1 MTQIYNESLL
11 NDLSKRNEEGAP
23 LQKLS
28 SNSVPNY
35 LRRRDMRTDNRK
47 NESNNEQYELNSD
60 LLKDVD
66 NLQPVSDV
74 SFTLFQTKLKID
86 AHKKHL
92 HHQSNANA
100 NPKASEPIYYNP
112 PSSIQSGIQSFLPPN
127 YHGSTYNKFRPFG
140 FGEQV
145 IQDQAQDIR
154 LDADSRKTEKA
165 SNPRLNTYAFVDK
178 LDEQQLNLSKL
189 DEELNDDDD
198 GANTGP
204 SGEWFN
210 PVVKEALARQVNK
223 ENEFRKC
230 FLNVAL
236 VIVFRLFMSFLVF
249 LKSVYEE
256 SRVQA
261 QKYQYTPS
269 YVSKSSPNIPTSSS
283 KIIPSSSFWLYGY
296 LVKNGIYAFF
306 IFNIL
311 LTFYRL
317 LKTQDQCLDLQ
328 LSNKQREMLGLE
340 AVHYQDDS
348 EVAVDKRRQK
358 QFETSKY
365 SKTRPVPYES
375 KLSGSIAKSSL
386 LNQKPID
393 IPLAQD
399 SSTSELTYS
408 KPAHLQLSKKKAY
421 DANEIDEISK
431 KFRSR
436 YNIDFHYSDEE

>member
-1 MTQIYNESLL
+1 MTQLYKESFL
-11 NDLSKRNEEGAP
+11 NDLSKKNEEGAP

-28 SNSVPNY
+28 SNSVPNQWK
-35 LRRRDMRTDNRK
+35 RRELRTDSGK
-47 NESNNEQYELNSD
+47 NISNNEQYEENLE

-66 NLQPVSDV
+66 NLKPVSDV

-145 IQDQAQDIR
+145 IQDRAQDPS
-154 LDADSRKTEKA
+154 LDANSRTAEKA

-178 LDEQQLNLSKL
+178 IDEQQLNLLKV

-210 PVVKEALARQVNK
+210 PVVKQALARQVNK
-223 ENEFRKC
+223 ESEFRKC
-230 FLNVAL
+230 FFNVAL
-236 VIVFRLFMSFLVF
+236 VILFRLFMSLLAF

-269 YVSKSSPNIPTSSS
+269 YTLKSSSNSPTGSS
-283 KIIPSSSFWLYGY
+283 KIVSSSSYWLYGY
-296 LVKNGIYAFF
+296 LIKNGIYAFF

-317 LKTQDQCLDLQ
+317 LKAQDQCLDLP
-328 LSNKQREMLGLE
+328 LSNKQREMLGLD
-340 AVHYQDDS
+340 AIHYQDDS
-348 EVAVDKRRQK
+348 EDAVDKKRQK

-365 SKTRPVPYES
+365 SKTRPIPYES
-375 KLSGSIAKSSL
+375 KLSGSIARSSL
-386 LNQKPID
+386 LSQKPVD
-393 IPLAQD
+393 IPLTRD
-399 SSTSELTYS
+399 SSSLELTYS
-408 KPAHLQLSKKKAY
+408 KPTNLQLSKKKVY
-421 DANEIDEISK
+421 DANEVDEISK
-431 KFRSR
+431 KFKSR
-436 YNIDFHYSDEE
+436 YNIDFQYSDEE